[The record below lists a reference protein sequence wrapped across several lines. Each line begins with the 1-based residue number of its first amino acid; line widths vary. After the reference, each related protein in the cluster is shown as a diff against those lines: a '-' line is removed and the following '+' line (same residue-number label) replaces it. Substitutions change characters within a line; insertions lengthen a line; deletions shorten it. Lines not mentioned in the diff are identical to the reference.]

1 MNRRELSVLAGSP
14 DTWLAHFRS
23 LGEQMSE
30 AIEAAWPIC
39 IRPLQNKKD
48 AMTHED
54 HITEHLVQALRRTK
68 KVPGRI
74 AYQYVLLVEDAN
86 GNVSL
91 SSSIDFVLTVGDD
104 ENVYLA
110 YECKRLNVPY
120 ATRVRNLCVPYV
132 EEGLMR
138 FVTGQ
143 YSNGLPMAT
152 MIGYVMNGD
161 NSRARRGLHK
171 VMKVRTTTLG
181 LITEQDHPSL
191 QGRPTRFSSTHTCR
205 PGHILKVE
213 HHLLPWP

>member
-1 MNRRELSVLAGSP
+1 
-14 DTWLAHFRS
+14 
-23 LGEQMSE
+23 MSE

-39 IRPLQNKKD
+39 IGPLQGKKG

-54 HITEHLVQALRRTK
+54 HITVHLVQALRRTK

-74 AYQYVLLVEDAN
+74 EYQHELLVEDAN

-104 ENVYLA
+104 EDVYLA

-120 ATRVRNLCVPYV
+120 AARVRNLCVPYV
-132 EEGLMR
+132 QEGLMR

-152 MIGYVMNGD
+152 MIGYLKAASRRYVVMTELGRKLGALQRTALPALL
-161 NSRARRGLHK
+161 SHGVK
-171 VMKVRTTTLG
+171 PIQVRTRRRDILHTSCRIDREARPAETRQRHDAQLS
-181 LITEQDHPSL
+181 TSKSWPS
-191 QGRPTRFSSTHTCR
+191 SS
-205 PGHILKVE
+205 P
-213 HHLLPWP
+213 P

>member
-1 MNRRELSVLAGSP
+1 MLAGSP
-14 DTWLAHFRS
+14 DTWLAQFRD

-39 IRPLQNKKD
+39 IRPLQTKKD

-74 AYQYVLLVEDAN
+74 EYQHVLLIEDAD
-86 GNVSL
+86 GNVSQ

-104 ENVYLA
+104 EEVYLA

-120 ATRVRNLCVPYV
+120 AARVRSLCVPYV
-132 EEGLMR
+132 TEGLMR

-161 NSRARRGLHK
+161 NDRARRGLRK
-171 VMKVRTTTLG
+171 VMKARTATLG
-181 LITEQDHPSL
+181 LTSEQDHPSVP
-191 QGRPTRFSSTHTCR
+191 GAPTRFSSTHTCR
-205 PGHILKVE
+205 PGHSMRVE
-213 HHLLPWP
+213 HYLLPWL

>member
-1 MNRRELSVLAGSP
+1 
-14 DTWLAHFRS
+14 
-23 LGEQMSE
+23 MSE

-39 IRPLQNKKD
+39 IGPLQAKKG

-74 AYQYVLLVEDAN
+74 AYQSVLLVEDTN

-104 ENVYLA
+104 EDVYLA

-120 ATRVRNLCVPYV
+120 PTSVRNLCVPYV

-143 YSNGLPMAT
+143 YSNGLPMAM
-152 MIGYVMNGD
+152 MIGYVMNG
-161 NSRARRGLHK
+161 NNGRARQGLRR
-171 VMKVRTTTLG
+171 VMKARTDTLG
-181 LITEQDHPSL
+181 LTAELDHPSL
-191 QGRPTRFSSTHTCR
+191 TGAPTRFRSTHTCR
-205 PGHILKVE
+205 PGHSIEVE

>member
-1 MNRRELSVLAGSP
+1 MLAGSP
-14 DTWLAHFRS
+14 GAWLAHFRD

-30 AIEAAWPIC
+30 AIDAAWPIC
-39 IRPLQNKKD
+39 IGPLQAKKG

-74 AYQYVLLVEDAN
+74 TYQYVLLAEDSN

-104 ENVYLA
+104 EDVYLA

-120 ATRVRNLCVPYV
+120 AARVRNLCVPYV
-132 EEGLMR
+132 AEGVMR
-138 FVTGQ
+138 FVNGQ
-143 YSNGLPMAT
+143 YSSGLPMAT
-152 MIGYVMNGD
+152 MIGYVMNG
-161 NSRARRGLHK
+161 NNGGARQGLRR
-171 VMKVRTTTLG
+171 VMKARATSLG
-181 LITEQDHPSL
+181 LTAELDHPSL
-191 QGRPTRFSSTHTCR
+191 PGAPTRFRSTHTCR
-205 PGHILKVE
+205 PGHSMDVE

>member
-1 MNRRELSVLAGSP
+1 MLVGSP
-14 DTWLAHFRS
+14 DIWLTHFRS

-39 IRPLQNKKD
+39 IAPLQAKKGS
-48 AMTHED
+48 MTHED
-54 HITEHLVQALRRTK
+54 HITVHLVNALRRAK

-74 AYQYVLLVEDAN
+74 EYQYPLLVQDAN
-86 GNVSL
+86 GNVSHP
-91 SSSIDFVLTVGDD
+91 SNIDFVLTVGDD
-104 ENVYLA
+104 EDVYLA

-120 ATRVRNLCVPYV
+120 AARMRNLCAPYV

-171 VMKVRTTTLG
+171 VMKVRTATLG

-191 QGRPTRFSSTHTCR
+191 PGRPTRFSSTHTCR
-205 PGHILKVE
+205 PGHIMKVE

>member
-1 MNRRELSVLAGSP
+1 MEQKGRFVLTGSP
-14 DTWLAHFRS
+14 DAWLTHFRG

-39 IRPLQNKKD
+39 IGPLQSKKG

-54 HITEHLVQALRRTK
+54 HITVHLVQALRRTK

-74 AYQYVLLVEDAN
+74 EYQQELLVEDAN

-104 ENVYLA
+104 EDVYLA

-120 ATRVRNLCVPYV
+120 RTGIKNLCGPYV
-132 EEGLMR
+132 KDGLMR

-143 YSNGLPMAT
+143 YSNGLPMAM

-161 NSRARRGLHK
+161 NSKARRGLRR
-171 VMKVRTTTLG
+171 VMKARTATLG
-181 LITEQDHPSL
+181 LLAEQDHPSL
-191 QGRPTRFSSTHTCR
+191 PGAPTRFSSTHICR
-205 PGHILKVE
+205 PGHSIEVK

>member
-1 MNRRELSVLAGSP
+1 MLAGSP
-14 DTWLAHFRS
+14 DAWLAHFRD

-39 IRPLQNKKD
+39 IRPLQSKKD

-74 AYQYVLLVEDAN
+74 TYQYVLLVEDAN

-104 ENVYLA
+104 EDVYLA
-110 YECKRLNVPY
+110 YECKRLNVSY
-120 ATRVRNLCVPYV
+120 AARVRNLCVPYV

-138 FVTGQ
+138 FVNGQ
-143 YSNGLPMAT
+143 YSNGLPMAM

-161 NSRARRGLHK
+161 NDRARRGLTK
-171 VMKVRTTTLG
+171 VMKSRTVKLG
-181 LITEQDHPSL
+181 LTTEQDRPSL
-191 QGRPTRFSSTHTCR
+191 PGMPIRFSSTHTCM
-205 PGHILKVE
+205 PGHSMKVE

>member
-1 MNRRELSVLAGSP
+1 MLAGSP
-14 DTWLAHFRS
+14 DAWLVHFQD
-23 LGEQMSE
+23 LGEQMSK

-39 IRPLQNKKD
+39 IGPLQAKKD

-54 HITEHLVQALRRTK
+54 HITVHLVNALIRTK
-68 KVPGRI
+68 KAPGRI
-74 AYQYVLLVEDAN
+74 LSQYVLLVEDAN
-86 GNVSL
+86 GNVSV
-91 SSSIDFVLTVGDD
+91 SSNIDFVLTVGDD
-104 ENVYLA
+104 EDVYLA

-120 ATRVRNLCVPYV
+120 AARVRNLCAPYV

-161 NSRARRGLHK
+161 NGRARSGLRK
-171 VMKVRTTTLG
+171 VMKARAATLG
-181 LITEQDHPSL
+181 LTAEQD
-191 QGRPTRFSSTHTCR
+191 RPTLPGMPARFSSTHTCR
-205 PGHILKVE
+205 SGHSMKVE